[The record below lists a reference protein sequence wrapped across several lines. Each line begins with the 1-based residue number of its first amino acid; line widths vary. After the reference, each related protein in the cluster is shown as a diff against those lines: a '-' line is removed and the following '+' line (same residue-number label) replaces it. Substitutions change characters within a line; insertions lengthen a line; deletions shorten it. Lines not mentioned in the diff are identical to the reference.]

1 MKINIFRK
9 CCLAAFII
17 IPVLCFPQQRHFSEL
32 FPAITAEQQKAVFS
46 SERYLYYGSRS
57 ENLTLVPKTGETLG
71 ISKSSLGKKPG
82 FFVEALQIVPQKN
95 VPLVRIFNA
104 LEKIQNL
111 KGKTYYSATS
121 KKNLPLFTDAVRLEG
136 PGKLNSFIPDP
147 PPSGFMP
154 VDKTIYVR
162 VTDIRFGNCYF
173 EISFKNNNQGI
184 LYKITNFR
192 ALTFG
197 PITVV
202 KEKAMTVLLYIEPI
216 EEGLALYCLAGAE
229 VSDFITKYVDIPTAL
244 NKRMEV
250 FIKWLLEGI
259 K

>member
-1 MKINIFRK
+1 MKNIYLTMVLVTMPVF
-9 CCLAAFII
+9 CLFS
-17 IPVLCFPQQRHFSEL
+17 QQRHFSEL
-32 FPAITAEQQKAVFS
+32 FPAITAEQQKAAFS
-46 SERYLYYGSRS
+46 SERYLYHGNRS
-57 ENLTLVPKTGETLG
+57 ENLTLVPKTGTTLG
-71 ISKSSLGKKPG
+71 ISKSSLGKNPG

-95 VPLVRIFNA
+95 IPLLRICNA
-104 LEKIQNL
+104 LERIQNL
-111 KGKTYYSATS
+111 KGKTYYSSVS
-121 KKNLPLFTDAVRLEG
+121 KKYMPLFTDAVRLEE

-147 PPSGFMP
+147 PPLGFMP
-154 VDKTIYVR
+154 VEKTMYVR
-162 VTDIRFGNCYF
+162 VTDVRFGHCYF
-173 EISFKNNNQGI
+173 EISFKSNQQGI
-184 LYKITNFR
+184 LYKITNFK

-229 VSDFITKYVDIPTAL
+229 VSDFITKYVDIPSAL